1 MGDICEA
8 CGGEVPVAGGI
19 ANIWTRE
26 SVETGGLTLE
36 LADGS
41 EHFLCFSCIEELP
54 EEREPTA
61 ADVAALRS
69 VDGRGE

>member
-69 VDGRGE
+69 ADGRGE